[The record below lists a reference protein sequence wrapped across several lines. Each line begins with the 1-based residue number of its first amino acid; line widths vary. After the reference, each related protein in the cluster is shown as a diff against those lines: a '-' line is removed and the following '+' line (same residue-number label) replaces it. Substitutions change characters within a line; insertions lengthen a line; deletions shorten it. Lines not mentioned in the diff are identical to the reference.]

1 MAISLPFFLF
11 ILDADNEYLYIYI
24 NYMNMHEYL
33 LTMLYKCLTLN
44 FEVNQ
49 SIWSCYFKY
58 KNTYITDDRVNI
70 IGNNWKSD
78 RYQRETI
85 IF

>member
-49 SIWSCYFKY
+49 SI
-58 KNTYITDDRVNI
+58 
-70 IGNNWKSD
+70 
-78 RYQRETI
+78 
-85 IF
+85 